1 MASSAAAAGPAPP
14 PTDDDTAAAAAA
26 PPPPTLSPPQTSA
39 LLSSFA
45 AFLTIS
51 LHTLLRHRRLYPPE
65 TFLLATAYNL
75 PVYQSRHP
83 DVCAWVRD
91 AVAAALPQLR
101 HGAVRAL
108 ALVVHHPHDLAV
120 AERWVFDLSGFP
132 REDLDQGRGGVGG
145 GGGAAGGGSNRKGKG
160 VGAAAEERR
169 RRMVYGGWGD
179 DDDAEGAINWADV
192 NEALRGA
199 LRRIAYA
206 AETTP
211 PPPEGCTFTLAIELH
226 DEAPAPIAHPQLWIP
241 SQPDLQPPT
250 PRNPSTGSALG
261 GSSTTPIRA
270 VQAGP
275 LFFECWYEQGKEED
289 KAAASTQDSDAMGD
303 SQFSMYR

>member
-169 RRMVYGGWGD
+169 RRMVYGRAAQD
-179 DDDAEGAINWADV
+179 S
-192 NEALRGA
+192 LRG
-199 LRRIAYA
+199 RDD
-206 AETTP
+206 P

-226 DEAPAPIAHPQLWIP
+226 DEAPAPIEHPQLWIP